1 MEIISQ
7 LYQPWRGMMSQIS
20 MYNAHCNLL
29 PCYFRENPT
38 NYEEIRTSYENTW
51 NNFTFS
57 LSFCGSSIVWGL
69 QKISSRIWWKWH
81 SYKIAG
87 FNLSWI
93 YLNNLFFIELLL
105 NYAIVELRIAELC
118 CTVLSLNCVWLFA
131 TPWTVARQA
140 PLSMGF
146 SRQEDWSGFPCPPPG
161 ESSQPRDGTQVSYI
175 AGGFFT
181 NWVAREVELQC
192 CVNYCCTA
200 KWLSYTHTHTHTH
213 THIYIRFHVL
223 FHYGLLW
230 DIEHSSLCY
239 H

>member
-7 LYQPWRGMMSQIS
+7 LYQLWRGMMSQIS

-93 YLNNLFFIELLL
+93 SFNNLFFIELLL

-118 CTVLSLNCVWLFA
+118 CTVLLLSHVWLFA

-161 ESSQPRDGTQVSYI
+161 DLPNPGM
-175 AGGFFT
+175 
-181 NWVAREVELQC
+181 ELRSPTLQEDSLPTELPGKL
-192 CVNYCCTA
+192 NYSVVLITA
-200 KWLSYTHTHTHTH
+200 AQQSDSVTHTHTHTH
-213 THIYIRFHVL
+213 THIYSFSCS
-223 FHYGLLW
+223 FPLW
-230 DIEHSSLCY
+230 FIMGY
-239 H
+239 WI

>member
-7 LYQPWRGMMSQIS
+7 LYQLWRGMMSQIS

-93 YLNNLFFIELLL
+93 SFNNLFFIELLL

-118 CTVLSLNCVWLFA
+118 CTVLLLSRVWLFT

-161 ESSQPRDGTQVSYI
+161 DLPNPGM
-175 AGGFFT
+175 
-181 NWVAREVELQC
+181 ELRSPTLQEDSLPTELPGKL
-192 CVNYCCTA
+192 NYSVVLITA
-200 KWLSYTHTHTHTH
+200 AQQSDSVTHTHTHTH
-213 THIYIRFHVL
+213 THTYIRFHVL

-230 DIEHSSLCY
+230 DIEYSSLCY

>member
-7 LYQPWRGMMSQIS
+7 LYQLWRGMMSQIS

-93 YLNNLFFIELLL
+93 SFNNLFFIELLL

-118 CTVLSLNCVWLFA
+118 CTVLLLSRVWLFA

-161 ESSQPRDGTQVSYI
+161 DLPNPGM
-175 AGGFFT
+175 
-181 NWVAREVELQC
+181 ELRSPTLQEDSLPTELPGKL
-192 CVNYCCTA
+192 NYSVVLITA
-200 KWLSYTHTHTHTH
+200 AQQSDSVTHTHTH

-230 DIEHSSLCY
+230 DIEYSSLCY

>member
-7 LYQPWRGMMSQIS
+7 LYQLWRGMMSQIS

-93 YLNNLFFIELLL
+93 SFNNLFFIELLL

-118 CTVLSLNCVWLFA
+118 CTVLLLSHVWLFA

-161 ESSQPRDGTQVSYI
+161 DLPNPGM
-175 AGGFFT
+175 
-181 NWVAREVELQC
+181 ELRSPTLQEDSLPTELPGKL
-192 CVNYCCTA
+192 NYSVVLITA
-200 KWLSYTHTHTHTH
+200 AQQSDSVTHTHTHTH
-213 THIYIRFHVL
+213 TYIYSFSCS
-223 FHYGLLW
+223 FPLW
-230 DIEHSSLCY
+230 FIMGY
-239 H
+239 WI